1 MAKFTIRVDRK
12 TGMTYF
18 PKEIREEGFVGQI
31 EGLPNALTF
40 TLIKPGTKLSDVQR
54 SLQIVVQDIALCIEQ
69 GLQIRR
75 LTGFLS
81 DISAV
86 PKISPHVSRLGIQ
99 FGQAY
104 LSSNITILD

>member
-40 TLIKPGTKLSDVQR
+40 TLIKPGTKLVDVEK
-54 SLQIVVQDIALCIEQ
+54 SLNIILQDISLRINQ
-69 GLQIRR
+69 GQ
-75 LTGFLS
+75 
-81 DISAV
+81 V
-86 PKISPHVSRLGIQ
+86 
-99 FGQAY
+99 
-104 LSSNITILD
+104 